1 MKNTNRNLL
10 VLLAT
15 ACAAASG
22 GDFSSFDDSS
32 DDVKNYVVKTLAT
45 AVATADIVVTHS
57 RSDELFRDDGDMED
71 FVQLV
76 LHVDAMRFSTILK
89 GRQSMPPYSVGYLYP
104 PDRYVP
110 GKIPMPP
117 LTRVPLDKNDARL
130 LPPYFPSL
138 SRGDNLTRLMFLTR
152 QTTPLKDRLLQ
163 RDNGARRQMIYN
175 DAKEMTEAE
184 FVAKYELESVF
195 SNQVY
200 SVVEGCAFHVDYPVP
215 SLPTTKLM
223 EMNAGMLSGDS
234 AQNAYLQKNS
244 GLITL
249 SPLEV
254 SEIVYIAYMCD
265 GEGDAGSRYA
275 EACKRNPEILIPM
288 EKADFKTSAGQ
299 KLFAA
304 AIENQSNASL

>member
-1 MKNTNRNLL
+1 MKKAHWNLVFIL
-10 VLLAT
+10 TT
-15 ACAAASG
+15 ACVVTSRG
-22 GDFSSFDDSS
+22 EFSSFDTSS
-32 DDVKNYVVKTLAT
+32 EDVKNYVVKTLAA
-45 AVATADIVVTHS
+45 AVKTSDIAVTHS

-71 FVQLV
+71 FVRLV

-89 GRQSMPPYSVGYLYP
+89 GRQSIPPYSVGYIYP

-110 GKIPMPP
+110 GKVPMPP

-138 SRGDNLTRLMFLTR
+138 SRVDNLTRLMFLTR
-152 QTTPLKDRLLQ
+152 KTTPLKDRLLQ

-200 SVVEGCAFHVDYPVP
+200 SVVEGCVFHVDCPVP

-223 EMNAGMLSGDS
+223 EMNAGMLSGDG
-234 AQNAYLQKNS
+234 ARNAYLQKNS
-244 GLITL
+244 GLISL

-254 SEIVYIAYMCD
+254 SEIVYIAYMHD
-265 GEGDAGSRYA
+265 GGDDAGGRCA
-275 EACKRNPEILIPM
+275 EACKRNPEILIPI
-288 EKADFKTSAGQ
+288 ETQEFTTSIGKQLFSAVSEKTS
-299 KLFAA
+299 
-304 AIENQSNASL
+304 NALP